1 MMLQTGRAARNN
13 TSSLNRCCY
22 PRSSLIL
29 YSCNSTERSWTLSPS
44 LNSLWHCLYVQ
55 STAQFMKMQFISC
68 RMLSG
73 AGRMQTEKRACGGC
87 WIWVLA
93 LLLFFFNVSDKKSL
107 LFFSLLP
114 AQQQLLSFA
123 TESVLHQ
130 AISLLWRCCFTWSRC
145 PLQLQHLP
153 IPVGSICT
161 CQLLSRP

>member
-29 YSCNSTERSWTLSPS
+29 YSRNSTERSWTLSPS

-73 AGRMQTEKRACGGC
+73 AGRMQTENRACGGC

-93 LLLFFFNVSDKKSL
+93 LLLFFLMSL
-107 LFFSLLP
+107 IRKAYYSSP
-114 AQQQLLSFA
+114 CYQHS
-123 TESVLHQ
+123 SN
-130 AISLLWRCCFTWSRC
+130 CC
-145 PLQLQHLP
+145 HLP
-153 IPVGSICT
+153 QNQFCTRPLACSGGAVSLGAGARFSCSISPY
-161 CQLLSRP
+161 L